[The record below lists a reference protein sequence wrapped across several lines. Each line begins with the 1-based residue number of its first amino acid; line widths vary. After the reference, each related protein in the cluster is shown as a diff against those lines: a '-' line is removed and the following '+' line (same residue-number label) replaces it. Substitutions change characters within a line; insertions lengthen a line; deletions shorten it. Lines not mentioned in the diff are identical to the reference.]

1 MTVPTNTYETFAQ
14 IGTKEDISPVIAR
27 IDPEETPFYSNAR
40 KTSAKQ
46 KTNQWQTQALA
57 AAAANSAIEGDDT
70 ASAAATPT
78 VLLNNVQNIAKKVF
92 QTSGSNSAQEAY
104 GRSNEHTYQ
113 RLLKGVELRRDI
125 EVTLLADTAKVAG
138 SSGTARVCAG
148 VPTWL
153 TNTSHGTGGSA
164 ATGNGTNTTTNGTDR
179 AFTLA
184 QLKTVMTACR
194 NDGGKPSMLMLSP
207 GQKVNFSSFTGIA
220 ENRYMV
226 EKGQAGALIGTVEYW
241 LSDFGRVD
249 VVDNPQQAVDN
260 AFLLDPRYY
269 EVKSLRNM
277 VNEKLSKTG
286 DSEKEHI
293 LCEFTLIMNAP
304 SAHGGVFDLS

>member
-220 ENRYMV
+220 DGCGGHQDLHPRRRCRGVPCPQNASRARYARHKRHPGKRV
-226 EKGQAGALIGTVEYW
+226 GRLAGPGGCR
-241 LSDFGRVD
+241 GR
-249 VVDNPQQAVDN
+249 
-260 AFLLDPRYY
+260 
-269 EVKSLRNM
+269 
-277 VNEKLSKTG
+277 
-286 DSEKEHI
+286 
-293 LCEFTLIMNAP
+293 
-304 SAHGGVFDLS
+304 AHPDDCLERLETKRQN